1 LKIIVANKQKPD
13 LIAYVMT
20 NKTPDQWAAEIAA
33 LPLEITLKRAAARII
48 WWDHFADRNTTER
61 WNHLDQWLGYDG
73 AEYDD
78 FVLRMALVQ
87 LGYTEAEAAKRVK

>member
-1 LKIIVANKQKPD
+1 MQE
-13 LIAYVMT
+13 
-20 NKTPDQWAAEIAA
+20 KTPEVWAAEIAA
-33 LPLEITLKRAAARII
+33 LPLEQTLVRAAARIV
-48 WWDHFADRNTTER
+48 WWDFFSHREYKER

-87 LGYTEAEAAKRVK
+87 LGYTEPEAAKRVK